1 MAVVDHLVFGARD
14 LASAIDSF
22 ERATGIRAEAGG
34 AHLGLGTRNALVGL
48 GESYLEL
55 IGPDPDQAA
64 PVGQRPFG
72 IDHLDGSR
80 FVAFA
85 IRPDVDESI
94 DQLAERLGQAGF
106 DPGPIVG
113 MSRRRPDGVE
123 LSWRLTL
130 PQLDSTPEI
139 PFLIDWGETPN
150 PSDTIVPQADLGE
163 LAVMTPRSADIRA
176 LYATLRVPVSVLNG
190 EQSAL
195 IAPISGP
202 GGDFGTRP

>member
-48 GESYLEL
+48 GDSYLEL
-55 IGPDPDQAA
+55 IGPDPNQAA

-72 IDHLDGSR
+72 IDHLDRSR

-106 DPGPIVG
+106 DPGPIVD

-130 PQLDSTPEI
+130 PQLDTAPEV
-139 PFLIDWGETPN
+139 PFLIDWGATPN
-150 PSDTIVPQADLGE
+150 PSRTIAPRADIGE
-163 LAVMTPRSADIRA
+163 LVVMTPRSAEIRA
-176 LYATLRVPVSVLNG
+176 LYTALRVPVPVVNG
-190 EQSAL
+190 AHSAL
-195 IAPISGP
+195 IAAVRGP
-202 GGDFGTRP
+202 GGDFGTRS